1 MWCRARPKGSPRMP
15 LSVIVPTYN
24 EQDNIRPRTER
35 LFTQQQPPP
44 SWEAQ
49 VPATSSSPTDGAAGT
64 VLFFGVGGFL
74 TRERP
79 LMGRSF
85 DVKLAGEDQLAVIV
99 WRVHWTY

>member
-1 MWCRARPKGSPRMP
+1 MFPITPCEIGPGFVEGYERT
-15 LSVIVPTYN
+15 VT
-24 EQDNIRPRTER
+24 RTER

-74 TRERP
+74 TREQP

-99 WRVHWTY
+99 WPVH